1 MKAKVLIVD
10 DDRAIREGLLA
21 SLQDTYEVEMA
32 ENGEV
37 ALKTL
42 GEDEIDLMLLDVRLP
57 GMDGLE
63 VLRRIKSENNPHSIV
78 MMTGYAT
85 VEAAVEAMKLGAY
98 DYLKKPIRFQEV
110 KRVIDRALERK
121 TLVEENRY
129 LREQLQDTHG
139 FQELIGKSK
148 AVQTLVEL
156 LRRIAPTEST
166 VLVQGESGTGKEI
179 VAKTIHFNSPRK
191 DHRFIPINCGG
202 IPETLLESELFGHTK
217 GAFTGAD
224 RSKKGL
230 FEVAENGT
238 LFLDEINTAPPSI
251 QVKLLRVLQEGS
263 FIPLGSTREVN
274 VDVRII
280 ASSNIDLEKAV
291 EEGRFRGD
299 LYYRLN
305 VVRIV
310 LQPLRERKE
319 DISLL
324 AEHFLKNFSKKGARK
339 ELTQEALQVFLR
351 YNWPGNVRELENA
364 IEYAMTLGQG
374 AQIEVEDIPPAVTTS
389 REQGALPMKQIPLR
403 EAKAEFEKE
412 YIVNLLKRNKGNV
425 ARSARMAKIARQNL
439 HEKIK
444 RYGLNHKIYA
454 QVSS

>member
-21 SLQDTYEVEMA
+21 SLQDTYDVEMV
-32 ENGEV
+32 ENGEK
-37 ALKTL
+37 ALKTM
-42 GEDEIDLMLLDVRLP
+42 GEDEIDLLLLDVRLP
-57 GMDGLE
+57 GIDGLE
-63 VLRRIKSENNPHSIV
+63 VLKRLKERKHQQSVV

-98 DYLKKPIRFQEV
+98 DYLKKPLRFQEV
-110 KRVIDRALERK
+110 RRVIDRALERK

-129 LREQLQDTHG
+129 LREQLQGTHG
-139 FQELIGKSK
+139 FQEIIGKSK
-148 AVQTLVEL
+148 SIQTLVEL
-156 LRRIAPTEST
+156 LRRISPTEST
-166 VLVQGESGTGKEI
+166 ILVQGESGTGKEI

-224 RSKKGL
+224 RIKKGL
-230 FEVAENGT
+230 FEVAEGGT
-238 LFLDEINTAPPSI
+238 LLLDEVNTASPAI
-251 QVKLLRVLQEGS
+251 QVKLLRVLQEGC
-263 FIPLGSTREVN
+263 FIPLGATREMQ

-280 ASSNIDLEKAV
+280 ASSNTDLEKAV

-305 VVRIV
+305 VVKIQ
-310 LQPLRERKE
+310 LAPLRERKE
-319 DISLL
+319 DVPIL
-324 AEHFLKNFSKKGARK
+324 AEHFLNNFSQKGSTK
-339 ELTQEALQVFLR
+339 ELSQGALQALLR
-351 YNWPGNVRELENA
+351 YNWPGNVREVENA
-364 IEYAMTLGQG
+364 VEYAITLGLG
-374 AQIEVEDIPPAVTTS
+374 DIIEVEDLPPAVTTS
-389 REQGALPMKQIPLR
+389 REQGALPLKQIPLR

-412 YIVNLLKRNKGNV
+412 YIINLLKRNKGNV
-425 ARSARMAKIARQNL
+425 ARSARMAKIAWQNL

-444 RYGLNHKIYA
+444 RYALNHKIY
-454 QVSS
+454 SHST

>member
-21 SLQDTYEVEMA
+21 SLQDFYEIETA
-32 ENGEV
+32 ENGER
-37 ALKTL
+37 ALKTI
-42 GEDEIDLMLLDVRLP
+42 EENDVDLLLLDVRLP
-57 GMDGLE
+57 GIDGLE
-63 VLRRIKSENNPHSIV
+63 ILRKIKDENMPQSV
-78 MMTGYAT
+78 VVMTGYAT

-98 DYLKKPIRFQEV
+98 DYLKKPLRFQEV

-129 LREQLQDTHG
+129 LREQLQETHG
-139 FQELIGKSK
+139 FQEIIGKSK
-148 AVQTLVEL
+148 EIQSLIEL
-156 LRRIAPTEST
+156 LRKIAPTEST
-166 VLVQGESGTGKEI
+166 VFIQGESGTGKEI

-191 DHRFIPINCGG
+191 DHRFIPLNCGG

-224 RSKKGL
+224 RIKKGL
-230 FEVAENGT
+230 FEVAEKGT

-251 QVKLLRVLQEGS
+251 QIKLLRVLQEGT
-263 FIPLGSTREVN
+263 FIPLGSTREAK

-280 ASSNIDLEKAV
+280 ASSNIDIEKAM
-291 EEGRFRGD
+291 ESGNFRGD

-305 VVRIV
+305 VVKIHIP
-310 LQPLRERKE
+310 PLRERKE
-319 DISLL
+319 DISIL
-324 AEHFLKNFSKKGARK
+324 AEHFLKKLSQKGAKK
-339 ELTQEALQVFLR
+339 EVSPEALQSLLR

-364 IEYAMTLGQG
+364 IEYAITLGQG
-374 AQIEVEDIPPAVTTS
+374 EQIEVEDLPPTITAAKD
-389 REQGALPMKQIPLR
+389 QGVLPMKQIPLK

-412 YIVNLLKRNKGNV
+412 YIINLLKRNKGNV

-444 RYGLNHKIYA
+444 RYGLNHKIFA
-454 QVSS
+454 QAS

>member
-10 DDRAIREGLLA
+10 DDRGIREGLLA
-21 SLQDTYEVEMA
+21 SLQDNYEVELV
-32 ENGEV
+32 EDGEK

-42 GEDEIDLMLLDVRLP
+42 GETEVDLLLLDVRLP

-63 VLRRIKSENNPHSIV
+63 VLKRVREEKPQQSVV

-98 DYLKKPIRFQEV
+98 DYLKKPLGFQEV
-110 KRVIDRALERK
+110 KQVLDRALERK
-121 TLVEENRY
+121 TLLDENRY
-129 LREQLQDTHG
+129 LRDQLKETHG
-139 FQELIGKSK
+139 FQEIIGKSK
-148 AVQTLVEL
+148 AILSLVDL
-156 LRRIAPTEST
+156 LERIAPTQSI
-166 VLVQGESGTGKEI
+166 VLIQGESGTGKEV

-224 RSKKGL
+224 RAKKGL
-230 FEVAENGT
+230 FEVAEGGT
-238 LFLDEINTAPPSI
+238 LFLDEINTAPLTV
-251 QVKLLRVLQEGS
+251 QVKLLRVLQEGR
-263 FIPLGSTREVN
+263 FIPLGATREVKVN
-274 VDVRII
+274 VRII
-280 ASSNIDLEKAV
+280 ASSNIDLEKAI
-291 EEGRFRGD
+291 EEGKFRGD

-305 VVRIV
+305 VVKIT
-310 LQPLRERKE
+310 LPPLRERKE
-319 DISLL
+319 DIPILTEHLL
-324 AEHFLKNFSKKGARK
+324 KRFSQKGFSK
-339 ELTQEALQVFLR
+339 ETSPEALQALVR

-364 IEYAMTLGQG
+364 IEYAITLGQG
-374 AQIEVEDIPPAVTTS
+374 EKIEVEDLPRSVTMS
-389 REQGALPMKQIPLR
+389 REQGALPMKQTPLR

-444 RYGLNHKIYA
+444 RYGLNHRSYS
-454 QVSS
+454 QQNS